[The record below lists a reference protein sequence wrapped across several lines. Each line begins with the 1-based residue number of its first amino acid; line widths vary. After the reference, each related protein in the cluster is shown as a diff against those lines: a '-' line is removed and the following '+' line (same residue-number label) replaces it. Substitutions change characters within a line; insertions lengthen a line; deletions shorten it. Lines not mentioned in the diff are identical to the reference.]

1 MDSDD
6 DDEDV
11 SEEQDLQN
19 EVDEILNNVIGLDL
33 GDAVSNK

>member
-19 EVDEILNNVIGLDL
+19 EVDQILNNVIGLDL